1 MNEKYIYGTLQY
13 VRNNLPELEVES
25 HIAHKNNGVE
35 LHGIRIQEKG
45 ESIAPILY
53 LEGYYERG
61 YTEQECATALVEQY
75 NKIKENE
82 IPFDVNSLSDFDT
95 MRERICYKII
105 NKDANKKM
113 LEDTPYDELADDLVC
128 VYYIDLGNHA
138 TITIHNG
145 MLDLWGIREDE
156 LYELADR
163 NTQRIYSNV
172 EFKTINEVMVDMMSE
187 NGALQEMK
195 IQFGF
200 PDMKDDEFKK
210 MLVEIMNQE
219 CPVPLYVLRA
229 VDNTFGASVLMYD
242 NMLFGVHGILGTD
255 FVVLPSST
263 HEVLVMPWE
272 NDLSV
277 SELRSIVKQVNEQE
291 VSQEEQLSDNVYFCN
306 GKELVVLTDD
316 IIPQRYNRTMQEA
329 R

>member
-1 MNEKYIYGTLQY
+1 MNEKYIDGTLQY
-13 VRNNLPELEVES
+13 VKNYLPELEVES

-45 ESIAPILY
+45 KSIAPILY

-61 YTEQECATALVEQY
+61 YTEQECAIALVEQY
-75 NKIKENE
+75 NKIRENE
-82 IPFDVNSLSDFDT
+82 IPFDISSFSDFDA
-95 MRERICYKII
+95 MKERICYRII
-105 NKDANKKM
+105 NKDANRKM
-113 LEDTPYDELADDLVC
+113 LEDTPYDELVDDLVC
-128 VYYIDLGNHA
+128 VYYIDLGDHA

-145 MLDLWGIREDE
+145 MLDLWGIRADE

-163 NTQRIYSNV
+163 NTQRVYSKV
-172 EFKTINEVMVDMMSE
+172 EFKPINEVIVNMMSE

-195 IQFGF
+195 MQFGTS
-200 PDMKDDEFKK
+200 DMKDDEFKK
-210 MLVEIMNQE
+210 MLVDIMDKE
-219 CPVPLYVLRA
+219 CSVPLYVLRA

-242 NMLFGVHGILGTD
+242 NMLSAVHASLGTD

-263 HEVLVMPWE
+263 HEVLIMPCE
-272 NDLSV
+272 DDLSV

-291 VSQEEQLSDNVYFCN
+291 VSQEEQLSDNVYFCD

-316 IIPQRYNRTMQEA
+316 IVAQRYNRTMQEA